1 MCELMIV
8 MTFFWWL
15 PCMQQPMEKP
25 ELTVSQRVPVNELDK
40 GLPGSP
46 SSSWFEQVVSQR
58 SGVIW
63 QLGECGQ
70 SIIDPTLASTQDSLQ
85 DSTQLESR
93 DIPACVEANAVL
105 PGGRREVVMIR
116 VESFRKGIT
125 ENPDFNFAMI
135 EQQGESYR
143 IRRPGDLPIGLPALR
158 TPEGRWASVYLPE
171 VKTTSRLVMGN
182 ILRSELPEAIKNGGL
197 LAPSFD
203 AVPPPPPPAMPSAQ
217 ASNGSSKT
225 IGVEEKSLG
234 EVSWGNAITKVQPQ
248 YPPVA
253 KRMNASGTVE
263 VRITISELGHVI
275 EAKAIS
281 GHPLLREA
289 AEDAA
294 RQWVFKPVTLKG
306 SAMVTQQ
313 ILTFVF
319 KAPQ

>member
-1 MCELMIV
+1 MFELMIV
-8 MTFFWWL
+8 IGFFWWL
-15 PCMQQPMEKP
+15 PGMQQPTEKQT
-25 ELTVSQRVPVNELDK
+25 LTIAKKAPVNEQDK

-46 SSSWFEQVVSQR
+46 SSSWFELVVSQR

-70 SIIDPTLASTQDSLQ
+70 SIIDPTMASTQVSLQ

-105 PGGRREVVMIR
+105 PDGRKEVVMIR
-116 VESFRKGIT
+116 VGSFENGIT
-125 ENPDFNFAMI
+125 ENP
-135 EQQGESYR
+135 
-143 IRRPGDLPIGLPALR
+143 GL
-158 TPEGRWASVYLPE
+158 ASVDLPE
-171 VKTTSRLVMGN
+171 VKTTSKLVTDN
-182 ILRSELPEAIKNGGL
+182 ILRSELPEAMKNGDL

-203 AVPPPPPPAMPSAQ
+203 AASPPPPPAGPSAQ

-234 EVSWGNAITKVQPQ
+234 DVSWGDAITKVQPR
-248 YPPVA
+248 YPPAA
-253 KRMNASGTVE
+253 KRINASGTVE
-263 VRITISELGHVI
+263 VKITVSEIGRVI

-294 RQWVFKPVTLKG
+294 RQWVFRPVTLKG

-319 KAPQ
+319 KVPQ

>member
-1 MCELMIV
+1 MFELMIV
-8 MTFFWWL
+8 MGFLWWL
-15 PCMQQPMEKP
+15 PGMQQPMEKQ
-25 ELTVSQRVPVNELDK
+25 TQTIAKKAPVNEQDK

-70 SIIDPTLASTQDSLQ
+70 SIIDPTMASTQVSLQ

-105 PGGRREVVMIR
+105 PDGRKEVVMIR
-116 VESFRKGIT
+116 VGSFENGIT
-125 ENPDFNFAMI
+125 ENP
-135 EQQGESYR
+135 
-143 IRRPGDLPIGLPALR
+143 GL
-158 TPEGRWASVYLPE
+158 ASVDLPE
-171 VKTTSRLVMGN
+171 VKTTSKLVTDN
-182 ILRSELPEAIKNGGL
+182 ILRSELPEAMKNGDL

-203 AVPPPPPPAMPSAQ
+203 AASPPPPPAGPSAQ

-234 EVSWGNAITKVQPQ
+234 DVSWGDAITKVQPR
-248 YPPVA
+248 YPPAA
-253 KRMNASGTVE
+253 KRINASGTVE
-263 VRITISELGHVI
+263 VKITVSEIGRVI

-294 RQWVFKPVTLKG
+294 RQWVFRPVTLKG

-319 KAPQ
+319 KVPQ